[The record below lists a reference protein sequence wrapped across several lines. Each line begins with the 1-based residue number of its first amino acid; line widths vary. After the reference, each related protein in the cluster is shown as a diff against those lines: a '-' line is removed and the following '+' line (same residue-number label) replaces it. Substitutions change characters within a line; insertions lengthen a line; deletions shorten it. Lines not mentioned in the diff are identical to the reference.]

1 MKITV
6 IGAGNMGGALI
17 KGWNKNG
24 KDIQQTIVEVDK
36 NKLEL
41 FKAECPGINTSTDG
55 AEAIKDAEII
65 IIAVKPWLVEKVINT
80 IKPNLTSKQLLVSI
94 AGGVTISQV
103 QEYLTN
109 CEMPK
114 VFHVIPN
121 IAAEFCE
128 SMSFVSAAKD
138 VDKSDIE
145 KVESLFKC
153 VGNAIVCDEKLI
165 NPGMLLA
172 SCGLAYVMRFLR
184 AQTQAGVEMG
194 FYPKDALNIAMQ
206 TMQGAVSLLRET
218 GEHPE
223 AAIDRVTTPG
233 GFTIKGLNEMDHA
246 GFSSAVI
253 KAFKTGF

>member
-17 KGWNKNG
+17 KGWSKNG
-24 KDIQQTIVEVDK
+24 KDIQQTIAEVDTK
-36 NKLEL
+36 KLES
-41 FKAECPGINTSTDG
+41 FKAECPEINVTTDSS
-55 AEAIKDAEII
+55 AAVKDADIVVV
-65 IIAVKPWLVEKVINT
+65 AVKPWLVEVVLNN
-80 IKPNLTSKQLLVSI
+80 IKSELKSNQLLVSI
-94 AGGVTISQV
+94 AGGVTIGQV
-103 QEYLTN
+103 QEKLTD

-121 IAAEFCE
+121 IAAEFGD
-128 SMSFVSAAKD
+128 SMSFISAAKG
-138 VDKSDIE
+138 VDQSDIA
-145 KVESLFKC
+145 KVESLFKF
-153 VGNAIVCDEKLI
+153 VGDAIVCDEKLI

-184 AQTQAGVEMG
+184 AQTEAGVEMG

-218 GEHPE
+218 GDHPE